1 MSSHEDS
8 VGAFCYAGSISSLK
22 LLGLMRKATKV
33 LLTELVGQCNIFL
46 AFKMMEPSLVISVY
60 NAVQDKETLF
70 LLPTCT
76 AVWEIP
82 SVLTC
87 VLKIFYPY
95 HIKVDEPEALSV
107 LRSIKIIKNQ

>member
-1 MSSHEDS
+1 
-8 VGAFCYAGSISSLK
+8 
-22 LLGLMRKATKV
+22 MRKATKV

-107 LRSIKIIKNQ
+107 LRSIKIIKNQWKRTDIVQERVTTFGNFAEHDFM